1 MAQNCLVNQV
11 QCKNHFIEQVTGYT
25 SILKFNL
32 HVISHVSG
40 TRSPEDYTAQEI
52 EYLGKVEW
60 LWQQLSPSQKY
71 KIVYSV
77 TDGALRQGSDKHCF
91 IAEAIST
98 NKVKTSVS
106 NYSLFYKIMQLVN
119 TVFYDGPSYDFLLD
133 KKISSDDRKKLNDI
147 YYARIGDKEYQYQ
160 KATELVRAYVTH
172 LLITIK

>member
-1 MAQNCLVNQV
+1 
-11 QCKNHFIEQVTGYT
+11 
-25 SILKFNL
+25 
-32 HVISHVSG
+32 VSG
-40 TRSPEDYTAQEI
+40 THTPEDFTVQEI

-77 TDGALRQGSDKHCF
+77 TDDTLRQGSGKHCF
-91 IAEAIST
+91 IAEAISA

-106 NYSLFYKIMQLVN
+106 NHSLLDKIMKLVS
-119 TVFYDGPSYDFLLD
+119 TVFYDGPSYDFLI

-147 YYARIGDKEYQYQ
+147 YFARIGNREHQYQ